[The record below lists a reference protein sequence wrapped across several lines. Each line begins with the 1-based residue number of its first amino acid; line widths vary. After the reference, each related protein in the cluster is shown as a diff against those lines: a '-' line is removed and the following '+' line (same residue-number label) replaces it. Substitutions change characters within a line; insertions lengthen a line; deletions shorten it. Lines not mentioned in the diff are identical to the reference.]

1 MRLAGVRWRATV
13 GTARLDGVGY
23 RVVRPLRPLR
33 NAALQE
39 HRFGAE
45 LAIGKAEAVDLAVAW
60 WLAARSPHSLIHLP
74 LRAGGRLDLVL
85 LHHSLGFRVSSW
97 KRLRSRL
104 SPPAMS
110 TVTLPPRPVPA
121 FGRADHERLHHEDFR
136 DHLRYAFAADT
147 LFLIG
152 SRRAYELAAENVRA
166 LAEDGPAHLVAG
178 THCCAEIGLGPWKP
192 HHRRN
197 PSAMLHVYLRDAVTA
212 GGPAAEPGRSG
223 PGR

>member
-1 MRLAGVRWRATV
+1 MRLAGVRWRAEV
-13 GTARLDGVGY
+13 STARLDGVGY
-23 RVVRPLRPLR
+23 RVVRPRRPIR
-33 NAALQE
+33 TAALAE
-39 HRFGAE
+39 YRYGAD
-45 LAIGKAEAVDLAVAW
+45 LALDKAAAVDLPVAW

-74 LRAGGRLDLVL
+74 LRSGGALDLVL

-104 SPPAMS
+104 SPPAVS
-110 TVTLPPRPVPA
+110 TVTLPRRPFPV
-121 FGRADHERLHHEDFR
+121 FGRADHERFFHQDFR

-166 LAEDGPAHLVAG
+166 LAEDGPAHLAG
-178 THCCAEIGLGPWKP
+178 ETHVCAEIGLGPWKP

-197 PSAMLHVYLRDAVTA
+197 PAAMLHVHLT
-212 GGPAAEPGRSG
+212 GGPAAAPRRSASD
-223 PGR
+223 R